1 MNRTH
6 ALPATGALIAAALA
20 GYLFGV
26 ANTAPAGTAVPN
38 GPVSVSVVHEESGE
52 LRSVELTDS
61 NGRPVE
67 VGSIA
72 EEYPWLEDDGGEVDA
87 Q

>member
-1 MNRTH
+1 
-6 ALPATGALIAAALA
+6 
-20 GYLFGV
+20 
-26 ANTAPAGTAVPN
+26 
-38 GPVSVSVVHEESGE
+38 VSVVHEESGE